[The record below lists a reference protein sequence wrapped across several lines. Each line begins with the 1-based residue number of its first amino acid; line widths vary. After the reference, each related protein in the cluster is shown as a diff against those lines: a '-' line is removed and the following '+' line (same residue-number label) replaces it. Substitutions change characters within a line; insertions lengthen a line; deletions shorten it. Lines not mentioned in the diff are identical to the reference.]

1 MRWTPR
7 GSVYYLLARKRD
19 EEMAERARIA
29 HENKGRQMSEQE
41 KHDGVVAMAG
51 FVGALMKVLQ
61 AARVVAAGAPTEH
74 EDWDNVVALQKAIAD
89 FDAPLDAVTGTKT
102 MGDCRQDGVCAFAP
116 GCRRHWAERTI
127 ELAADYAAG
136 RK

>member
-1 MRWTPR
+1 MRHLNPYT
-7 GSVYYLLARKRD
+7 LLARKRD

-29 HENKGRQMSEQE
+29 HENEGRQMSEQE

-51 FVGALMKVLQ
+51 FVGALLKVLQ

-74 EDWDNVVALQKAIAD
+74 EDWDNVVVLQKAIAD
-89 FDAPLDAVTGTKT
+89 FDAPLDAVTGTQT
-102 MGDCRQDGVCAFAP
+102 PADCRQDGGCAVAP

-127 ELAADYAAG
+127 ELASDYAAG